1 MNGNTAQGKALYAK
15 DKAICAACSLRG
27 SSRSIEPA
35 MLTFSE
41 SRLSSACTADLAEL
55 SRDQICRCE
64 RFAVAKIVLIFFC
77 EMQGC
82 LKR

>member
-1 MNGNTAQGKALYAK
+1 MPRTRPFVPLENFRCQF
-15 DKAICAACSLRG
+15 SLRG

-55 SRDQICRCE
+55 SQDQICRCE
-64 RFAVAKIVLIFFC
+64 RFAVAKIERC
-77 EMQGC
+77 
-82 LKR
+82 